1 MPNQCDDC
9 KANPVDIARK
19 TEGTPTA
26 KLIAILE
33 AHGIT
38 SAAELAEIVGI
49 SDRAVRKARNHSSGT
64 VVPGGTTVPELQDR
78 HGTTVP
84 KAELQDRNSGADL
97 AHAGITTRATKELPS
112 EVSLTNRLTDSR
124 EREVSQSVDLPSA
137 ELKQAFNGSTE
148 NILADIQRWMNA
160 DRQHAVKWL
169 TTLLSI
175 AGSDAVLAAYGQLL
189 ESQTKGKL
197 IADPI
202 RYLGKT
208 APTLKGR
215 ASAGNKSADVL
226 PFKVSVAMHP
236 NARPRDEVMG
246 AANA

>member
-9 KANPVDIARK
+9 KANPVDIAKK

-38 SAAELAEIVGI
+38 SAAELADIVGI

-64 VVPGGTTVPELQDR
+64 
-78 HGTTVP
+78 TVP
-84 KAELQDRNSGADL
+84 KTELQDRNHRTAL
-97 AHAGITTRATKELPS
+97 AHASKTTRAPRATKELPS

-124 EREVSQSVDLPSA
+124 EREVGQSVDLPPA

-148 NILADIQRWMNA
+148 NLLTDIQRWMNA

-208 APTLKGR
+208 APTLKGK
-215 ASAGNKSADVL
+215 APAGNKSADVL